1 MFSSSTRVNLSV
13 TEWRKSIRGGP
24 QIIIIVIISNIIN
37 NNIVVIAITTII
49 IILKLLSKEGKHQRE
64 TGNYLLFL
72 SPHLRSP
79 LFSSQNHW
87 RLTPS
92 YCDEKSDY
100 DYNKFAV
107 VFSDYR
113 KPAIVDAYL
122 NWFIEDSL
130 ARISYSVERPL
141 QVAPPIFMDGWYIEH
156 CTTRLCPARE
166 TGQWPFLH
174 MQMII
179 IYGEQYALTNRW
191 NVGFQWNYPLVQRP
205 GLHGHLIGSRS
216 RPVMDWTDQPKS
228 SREEEGSKSSLMKS
242 TLFATQTILTLV
254 SSLRWWRW
262 LLGNM
267 SKCKR
272 QPKRVLHKAYFC
284 KSDFYDTADGSNG
297 GTNLDSLPIPRL
309 RAKLKCRSPQHHRIK
324 KLQDMA
330 HMWKICFYKP
340 QQIPQVKEGSLE
352 TFYKAGDESRPPQ

>member
-1 MFSSSTRVNLSV
+1 MFSSSTRVDLSV

-64 TGNYLLFL
+64 TGIFLLLLL

-174 MQMII
+174 MQMTII
-179 IYGEQYALTNRW
+179 STA
-191 NVGFQWNYPLVQRP
+191 QRAM
-205 GLHGHLIGSRS
+205 L
-216 RPVMDWTDQPKS
+216 
-228 SREEEGSKSSLMKS
+228 
-242 TLFATQTILTLV
+242 
-254 SSLRWWRW
+254 
-262 LLGNM
+262 
-267 SKCKR
+267 
-272 QPKRVLHKAYFC
+272 
-284 KSDFYDTADGSNG
+284 
-297 GTNLDSLPIPRL
+297 
-309 RAKLKCRSPQHHRIK
+309 
-324 KLQDMA
+324 
-330 HMWKICFYKP
+330 
-340 QQIPQVKEGSLE
+340 
-352 TFYKAGDESRPPQ
+352 

>member
-1 MFSSSTRVNLSV
+1 MFSSSTRVDLSA

-24 QIIIIVIISNIIN
+24 QIIIIVIIINIVVITNIIMPN
-37 NNIVVIAITTII
+37 IIIINIVVIAITTII

-64 TGNYLLFL
+64 TGIFLLLLL

-174 MQMII
+174 MQMTI
-179 IYGEQYALTNRW
+179 IYDEQYALTNRW
-191 NVGFQWNYPLVQRP
+191 NVGFQWNYPQVQRP
-205 GLHGHLIGSRS
+205 GLHGHLIGSRL
-216 RPVMDWTDQPKS
+216 RLYYGLDWPTKEQPRRRGK
-228 SREEEGSKSSLMKS
+228 
-242 TLFATQTILTLV
+242 
-254 SSLRWWRW
+254 
-262 LLGNM
+262 
-267 SKCKR
+267 
-272 QPKRVLHKAYFC
+272 
-284 KSDFYDTADGSNG
+284 
-297 GTNLDSLPIPRL
+297 
-309 RAKLKCRSPQHHRIK
+309 
-324 KLQDMA
+324 
-330 HMWKICFYKP
+330 
-340 QQIPQVKEGSLE
+340 QVKFNEVDAFCD
-352 TFYKAGDESRPPQ
+352 TNHPHACFFPPLMTLTVGKYE